1 MNDDNR
7 ADLDLLVQMFGTL
20 ERHFP
25 SKDDQL
31 HFLALA
37 WTVLAQ
43 QIRTE
48 ALAFPGGFTEKQQAQ
63 ARELENMIQFVSE
76 AKPDVEADRL
86 FQEGDIG
93 GLTRHYH
100 QQRRKREGGQE
111 PDKP

>member
-48 ALAFPGGFTEKQQAQ
+48 ALAFPGGFTEKQATIWFRRRFSFSSCFSRCISLSSMPPNG
-63 ARELENMIQFVSE
+63 A
-76 AKPDVEADRL
+76 
-86 FQEGDIG
+86 FQ
-93 GLTRHYH
+93 R
-100 QQRRKREGGQE
+100 
-111 PDKP
+111 